1 MSGNSFRGT
10 GVCRKGRCIV
20 LSSRKSVFRRVT
32 GDFFRFSSLSV
43 TLEWRPTGLQSE
55 GDSDRQ
61 GVRVVAVGGG

>member
-1 MSGNSFRGT
+1 M
-10 GVCRKGRCIV
+10 